1 MPEAR
6 KAYRRLTSR
15 TRSKNTFL
23 DSNHLKF
30 FSEGYKFCYN
40 LMYVYLLLDGCVQ
53 LNLMT
58 TISKALEGL
67 RFGNKHFY
75 LNRKI

>member
-1 MPEAR
+1 
-6 KAYRRLTSR
+6 
-15 TRSKNTFL
+15 
-23 DSNHLKF
+23 
-30 FSEGYKFCYN
+30 
-40 LMYVYLLLDGCVQ
+40 MYVYLLLDGCVQ